1 MISSNQVI
9 SLIFGFKVRYLR
21 QKFEYSYQE
30 LSKKTG
36 LSTSYL
42 NDIEKGKKYPK

>member
-1 MISSNQVI
+1 MQTDSKII
-9 SLIFGFKVRYLR
+9 RLILGFKVRYLR
-21 QKFEYSYQE
+21 QQQELSYKE

-42 NDIEKGKKYPK
+42 T